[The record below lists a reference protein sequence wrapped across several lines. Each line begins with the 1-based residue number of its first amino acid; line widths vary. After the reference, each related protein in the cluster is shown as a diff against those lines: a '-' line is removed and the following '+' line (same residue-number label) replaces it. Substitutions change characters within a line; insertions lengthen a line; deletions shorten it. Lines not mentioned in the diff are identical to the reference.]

1 MNIAVKIIDVKEV
14 TPPTGQKFKAYK
26 TVDKNGKKMDVKFT
40 RECRNV
46 PTEPCEIIV
55 DDRQANVDTNRQ
67 YPCLWVKDVVE
78 IKPLPR
84 KSNMADFFDIEDDPS
99 DSCEGVTF

>member
-1 MNIAVKIIDVKEV
+1 MKINVKIIEVKEV
-14 TPPTGQKFKAYK
+14 TPKNGQKFNAFK

-40 RECRNV
+40 RDCRNV

-55 DDRQANVDTNRQ
+55 DDSAANVDTNRL
-67 YPCLWVKDVVE
+67 YPCLWIKDVLE

-84 KSNMADFFDIEDDPS
+84 KSNMADFFDADETDGS
-99 DSCEGVTF
+99 QGVAF

>member
-1 MNIAVKIIDVKEV
+1 MNIAVKIIEVKEV
-14 TPPTGQKFKAYK
+14 TPPTGQKFKAFT
-26 TVDKNGKKMDVKFT
+26 TVDKNGRKMDVKFT
-40 RECRNV
+40 RDCRNI

-78 IKPLPR
+78 IKPLQH
-84 KSNMADFFDIEDDPS
+84 KSNMADFFDTEDEPS
-99 DSCEGVTF
+99 DPCEGVAF